1 MYNIFIKINQDKIR
15 SDKSFNIAKNLN
27 YDIYQRGS
35 ASMVNKFFGKKLL
48 VVVLKL
54 VRTAICQTSN

>member
-35 ASMVNKFFGKKLL
+35 ASMVN
-48 VVVLKL
+48 
-54 VRTAICQTSN
+54 